1 MNSEYNRRY
10 LTALESIASSLKAIS
25 KKPPLNV
32 TLELP
37 FVEEDDTEGDDEK

>member
-1 MNSEYNRRY
+1 MEFECNRRY
-10 LTALESIASSLKAIS
+10 LAALESIAASLKVIS

-37 FVEEDDTEGDDEK
+37 FGEEEDPEGDNEK